1 MNEFGKRENYN
12 LLLVDGKLYQ
22 LTKKNNGRYL
32 HIEPFYN
39 SYIDLIVHFHYE

>member
-22 LTKKNNGRYL
+22 LTKKKTMVDT
-32 HIEPFYN
+32 
-39 SYIDLIVHFHYE
+39 YI